1 MMTVSELLISKNI
14 VSQQSGQ
21 SILIKCLN
29 PAHEDNNPSMR
40 INATTGDSHCFAC
53 GHSVNIYRH
62 FGIQLNKVNTKVFKL
77 LAKLDKRRNPSIELP
92 EGNTPIIARYRDIS
106 IETLKHFEA
115 FHNMLYFK
123 DRICIPIRGFDNNIK
138 CFITRD
144 MYSNESRYLVYPKG
158 ARPSIFPIRP
168 SITNKTLVI
177 VEGIFDTIKAYDCG
191 MKNVICTFGTSAALV
206 KTTIEAIVSTANLL
220 GCTRLVLALD
230 NDKAGANTT
239 EKLIEFLESRVPSI
253 EVFNWEKLTTLLGK
267 EVKDFGELSKEDF
280 FSVQAVL
287 YTNEKGGQ

>member
-1 MMTVSELLISKNI
+1 MMTVEELLISKNVI
-14 VSQQSGQ
+14 SQQSGQ

-92 EGNTPIIARYRDIS
+92 EGNTPITARYRDIS

-123 DRICIPIRGFDNNIK
+123 DKICIPIRGFDNNIK

-158 ARPSIFPIRP
+158 ARPVIFPARP
-168 SITNKTLVI
+168 TITNKTLVV
-177 VEGIFDTIKAYDCG
+177 VEGIFDAIKAYDCG

-206 KTTIEAIVSTANLL
+206 KTTMEAIISTANML
-220 GCTRLVLALD
+220 GCTRVILALD
-230 NDKAGANTT
+230 NDTPGATTT
-239 EKLIEFLESRVPSI
+239 EKLTEFLESRVPMV
-253 EVFNWEKLTTLLGK
+253 ETFNWQKLVDMIGK
-267 EVKDFGELSKEDF
+267 DIKDFGELDKDDF
-280 FSVQAVL
+280 FAVQAVL
-287 YTNEKGGQ
+287 YTKT

>member
-14 VSQQSGQ
+14 VSNTSGE
-21 SILIKCLN
+21 SLLIKCLN
-29 PAHEDNNPSMR
+29 PEHEDNNPSMR
-40 INATTGDSHCFAC
+40 INSTTGDSHCFAC

-92 EGNTPIIARYRDIS
+92 EGNTPITARYRDIS

-123 DRICIPIRGFDNNIK
+123 DKICIPIRGFDGNIK

-144 MYSNESRYLVYPKG
+144 MYSDESRYMIYPKG
-158 ARPSIFPIRP
+158 SRPVIFPVKPLI
-168 SITNKTLVI
+168 SQKTLVV
-177 VEGIFDTIKAYDCG
+177 VEGIFDVLKAYDAG

-206 KTTIEAIVSTANLL
+206 PSTLGAIVSTANLL
-220 GCTRLVLALD
+220 GCTKLVIALD
-230 NDKAGANTT
+230 RDVSGATT
-239 EKLIEFLESRVPSI
+239 SKKLAEILESRVPSV
-253 EVFNWEKLTTLLGK
+253 ELFNWEKLTVLLER
-267 EVKDFGELSKEDF
+267 EVKDFGELSKDDF
-280 FSVQAVL
+280 LVVHHVL
-287 YTNEKGGQ
+287 HTK

>member
-14 VSQQSGQ
+14 VSNTSGE
-21 SILIKCLN
+21 SLLIKCLN
-29 PAHEDNNPSMR
+29 PEHEDNNPSMR
-40 INATTGDSHCFAC
+40 INSTTGDSHCFAC
-53 GHSVNIYRH
+53 GYSVNIYRH

-92 EGNTPIIARYRDIS
+92 EGNTPITARYRDIS

-123 DRICIPIRGFDNNIK
+123 DKICIPIRGFDGNIK

-144 MYSNESRYLVYPKG
+144 MYSDESRYMVYPKG
-158 ARPSIFPIRP
+158 ARPVIFPVKPLI
-168 SITNKTLVI
+168 SQKTLVV
-177 VEGIFDTIKAYDCG
+177 VEGIFDVLKAYDCG

-206 KTTIEAIVSTANLL
+206 PSTLEAIASTANLL

-230 NDKAGANTT
+230 NDKAGANAT

-287 YTNEKGGQ
+287 YTKT